1 SSSLIGHLLAAAN
14 GASVARGSTWL
25 RDGLDSQVLP
35 KGIDLIEDP
44 RRARVTGSKP
54 FDAEGLR
61 ATAYTQ
67 GEGWSAIVTDSQQIL
82 IFDSEGNLRQTIAIE
97 LE

>member
-1 SSSLIGHLLAAAN
+1 MRFWGPSAPSAT
-14 GASVARGSTWL
+14 ASYPSDLT
-25 RDGLDSQVLP
+25 LP
-35 KGIDLIEDP
+35 
-44 RRARVTGSKP
+44 
-54 FDAEGLR
+54 EGLR